1 MKNRLLKVIPLLLT
15 LTLTGCGVDLGVFE
29 KEDGYESYYESF
41 GDVDALY
48 DGGEHSYDI
57 EKSLFNANLIQ
68 GSSWEDED
76 DEVKK
81 EEYVYIILPFK
92 KELKIQCVA
101 LAFMSPFS
109 SNLEFN
115 MFYYVNSDYAPS
127 KIKYLTSPDTEPIYD
142 DDGNYIGEKEIEY
155 DDPPKEESILSGK
168 LSLTRG
174 EWGSYSFG
182 DFHQEGYKDGYLHT
196 GQDGLLY
203 IRIENNS
210 GHNRDTLSPAT
221 FTFVD
226 LLIRAV

>member
-1 MKNRLLKVIPLLLT
+1 MRNRFLRAIPLISM

-29 KEDGYESYYESF
+29 KEDGYKSYYESF

-48 DGGEHSYDI
+48 DGGSHSYDI
-57 EKSLFNANLIQ
+57 EKSLFNADLIQ
-68 GSSWEDED
+68 GSNWADED

-92 KELKIQCVA
+92 KELKIECIA

-115 MFYYVNSDYAPS
+115 MFYFVNSDYAPD
-127 KIKYLTSPDTEPIYD
+127 KIKYLSSPDTEPIYD

-155 DDPPKEESILSGK
+155 DDPSKEESILSGN
-168 LSLTRG
+168 LSLIRG
-174 EWGSYSFG
+174 EWESYTFG
-182 DFHQEGYKDGYLHT
+182 DFKQGGYQDGYLHT

-210 GHNRDTLSPAT
+210 GHNKETLVSAT

-226 LLIRAV
+226 LIIRAV

>member
-1 MKNRLLKVIPLLLT
+1 MNNRLLKTISLISMLAIS
-15 LTLTGCGVDLGVFE
+15 GCGVDLGVFE
-29 KEDGYESYYESF
+29 KDDDYESYYESF

-57 EKSLFNANLIQ
+57 KKSLFNADLIQ
-68 GSSWEDED
+68 GSGWEDED

-81 EEYVYIILPFK
+81 EEYVYIVLPFE
-92 KELKIQCVA
+92 KELKIECIA

-115 MFYYVNSDYAPS
+115 MFYFVNSDYAPE
-127 KIKYLTSPDTEPIYD
+127 KIKYLSSPDTEPVYD
-142 DDGNYIGEKEIEY
+142 EDDNYIGEKEIEY
-155 DDPPKEESILSGK
+155 DDPSKEESILSGE
-168 LSLTRG
+168 LSLIRE
-174 EWGSYSFG
+174 EWASYSFG
-182 DFHQEGYKDGYLHT
+182 GFKQDGYQDGYLHT

-210 GHNRDTLSPAT
+210 GHNKETLVSAT

-226 LLIRAV
+226 LIIRAV